1 MVDRIKEK
9 GEVTSFTTTEAINQL
24 HSGERIPLS
33 SVAIEGASP
42 ETRRELQ
49 VAFWGAIGPHYR
61 DFLKVAPF
69 WMAQRQLAKTVV
81 ENLPETNTL
90 NLLDLGSGTLDN
102 SEMVLDIIESTKSGQ
117 FGHINLIGLD
127 VSSNMIA
134 HAKPIAENLREKF
147 PHISVTLL
155 QADLSKPTWQQDLK
169 SVMHAQGVKRF
180 DAVFS
185 NWVLPYFDPDTQ
197 LGVLS
202 SLKSEFVNDEGI
214 TAYSGLTQLPEGKT
228 MRDVLGPYGQQQVKA
243 TLKSMKFKN
252 ALEIIKGL
260 KAISWFGDWTGAE
273 NGLFAQK
280 PKTSELQGRASEV
293 GFVNIKVD
301 DTQLL
306 GTSTIVVA
314 RNEDGDLKLFQGP
327 LAQPMSQENFITP
340 QEFVQL
346 ANDEGFT
353 LKTKTT
359 RSYRKLV

>member
-1 MVDRIKEK
+1 
-9 GEVTSFTTTEAINQL
+9 
-24 HSGERIPLS
+24 
-33 SVAIEGASP
+33 ASP
-42 ETRRELQ
+42 ETQRELR

-102 SEMVLDIIESTKSGQ
+102 SEMVLDIIGSAKSGQ

-127 VSSNMIA
+127 VSSSMIA
-134 HAKPIAENLREKF
+134 HAKPIAEDLRERF
-147 PHISVTLL
+147 PHASVTLL
-155 QADLSKPTWQQDLK
+155 QADLNKPAWQQDLK
-169 SVMHAQGVKRF
+169 SVMHERGAKHF

-214 TAYSGLTQLPEGKT
+214 IVYSGLTVLPEGKT
-228 MRDVLGPYGQQQVKA
+228 MRDVLSPYGQQQVKA
-243 TLKSMKFKN
+243 AFRSMKFKN
-252 ALEIIKGL
+252 AFEIIKGL
-260 KAISWFGDWTGAE
+260 KTIEWFGDWTGAE

-280 PKTSELQGRASEV
+280 PRTSDLLGRASEV
-293 GFVNIKVD
+293 GFVNVKVD

-306 GTSTIVVA
+306 GASTIVAA
-314 RNEDGDLKLFQGP
+314 RNENGDIKLFQGP
-327 LAQPMSQENFITP
+327 LAQAVSQEDFITP
-340 QEFVQL
+340 QEFMQL
-346 ANDEGFT
+346 ANDKGFA
-353 LKTKTT
+353 LQ
-359 RSYRKLV
+359 